1 MLKKSFLTLSLIF
14 LPVLMICFFRL
25 SPLSAAELSADVV
38 RTVGQEVINGKIYIK
53 GDDFRQEMFMGGKK
67 QVIIYRKDKQRVWIL
82 MSENKMYMETPTD
95 ACDQNMPQTDQDQ
108 IENKADK
115 KYLGKEKINGY
126 VCEKYLYVYH
136 DKSMGSMTQWFSK
149 ELNFPIKVDFDSS
162 SGRMI
167 TEYKNIE
174 AKSLP
179 DSLFEI
185 PAGYRKMSLPG
196 MMQQMQDMHR

>member
-1 MLKKSFLTLSLIF
+1 MLKKSFLTPNLIF
-14 LPVLMICFFRL
+14 LLVLMSCFFRL

-126 VCEKYLYVYH
+126 VCEKHLYVYH